1 MKILIFYTYNKG
13 PLSSFFQELSEKLL
27 SEGHEVVNFY
37 LKHRKEVFAQNGVKI
52 YGEKR
57 QGFLLNYYNIAKV
70 IKRTKPDVIISNFS
84 YVNPA
89 LLFGYLFRVN
99 YNVCWF
105 HTVYG
110 HSEPSMLKVFN
121 KSLYLRLA
129 DAVIANSSILKEE
142 MHTIY
147 KVKKERL
154 YEVPFWTT
162 ILDYEGKDIN
172 VTIDEN
178 IKSLNIGC
186 PGRLVEDK
194 NHKVVIDAIKKIKT
208 TTTSNLKLFIAG
220 NGSYEADLKA
230 YVKENDL
237 EKEIVFLGLLSSN
250 EMRQF
255 YKQMDVIVLP
265 SLHEAFGLVFIEAI
279 ALGTPVI
286 VSSQFG
292 ALAFVDQDKFDTS
305 SFTFNPKSVDE
316 LVEKLKR
323 YSNDN
328 GLSSDFFE
336 NLYDETFNKTKIYNS
351 IKNIITQKA

>member
-1 MKILIFYTYNKG
+1 
-13 PLSSFFQELSEKLL
+13 
-27 SEGHEVVNFY
+27 
-37 LKHRKEVFAQNGVKI
+37 
-52 YGEKR
+52 
-57 QGFLLNYYNIAKV
+57 
-70 IKRTKPDVIISNFS
+70 
-84 YVNPA
+84 
-89 LLFGYLFRVN
+89 
-99 YNVCWF
+99 
-105 HTVYG
+105 
-110 HSEPSMLKVFN
+110 VFN

-142 MHTIY
+142 MYSIY
-147 KVKKERL
+147 KVKKQRL
-154 YEVPFWTT
+154 FVVPFWTT
-162 ILDYEGKDIN
+162 ILDYKDKDIN
-172 VTIDEN
+172 VAIDEN

-220 NGSYEADLKA
+220 NGSYESDLKT
-230 YVKENDL
+230 YVNENDL
-237 EKEIVFLGLLSSN
+237 EEEILFLGLLSPN

-305 SFTFNPKSVDE
+305 SFSFNPKSVGE
-316 LVEKLKR
+316 LEEKLKH
-323 YSNDN
+323 YADDE
-328 GLSSDFFE
+328 GLSRDFFE
-336 NLYDETFNKTKIYNS
+336 RLYDETFNKTKIYNS
-351 IKNIITQKA
+351 IKNMITQKA